1 MPDLSC
7 RELADLVTAHLDGEL
22 DCDTER
28 RFVAHQVD
36 CEGCGCYLDQFL
48 GDHPRAG
55 RATARQPARR
65 SARPDALDLQELAS
79 VLTGLLQAPRTLQ
92 IRAPA

>member
-7 RELADLVTAHLDGEL
+7 RELAELVTAHLDGAL

-28 RFVAHQVD
+28 RFVAHLAG

-48 GDHPRAG
+48 VTIRLLGEPPGDSPPDDVRG
-55 RATARQPARR
+55 RMLSIYRNWRQ
-65 SARPDALDLQELAS
+65 S
-79 VLTGLLQAPRTLQ
+79 
-92 IRAPA
+92 